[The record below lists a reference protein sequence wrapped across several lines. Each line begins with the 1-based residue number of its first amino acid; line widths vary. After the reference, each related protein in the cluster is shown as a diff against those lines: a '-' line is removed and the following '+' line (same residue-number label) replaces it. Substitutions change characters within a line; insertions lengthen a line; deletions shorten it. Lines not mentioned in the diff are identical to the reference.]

1 MKIIFLEWNS
11 FGNADILEA
20 FSNLGYEVIR
30 YPFSNKTDRTDSVFE
45 NALEASI
52 KQHQPDYI
60 FSFNYFPA
68 VSLVCK
74 RTDIPYLS
82 WVYDSPYVQLYS
94 YTIIFPCNHI
104 FVFDKE
110 LCLEFIKAG
119 ITTIHYLPMAAN
131 PKRLDTLLDF
141 SMLEQSGLLPKTD
154 IAFIGSMYTEK
165 HQFYERLTGI
175 SEYTRGYL
183 EGIMSAQ
190 KHVYGYNFI
199 EEVLTPRI
207 IEDMK
212 GSLPLE
218 PNADGVE
225 TIQYLFAQYV
235 INRRI
240 TGMERQELL
249 SAIGAKYPLDI
260 YTPDSKLNLTGAVNH
275 GTIDY
280 YQMAPLVFKKAK
292 INLNIS
298 LRSIKSG
305 IPLRAFDIMGA
316 GGFLLSNFQADFL
329 DDFVPGEDFVY
340 FESKSDMLDKID
352 YYLSHEEERAAIA
365 QNGHDKVAAAHTYI
379 HRIKEMETE
388 IF

>member
-20 FSNLGYEVIR
+20 FSDLGHEVIR
-30 YPFSNKTDRTDSVFE
+30 YPFSNKIDRTDAAFE
-45 NALEASI
+45 NALESRI
-52 KQHQPDYI
+52 RQCQPDYI

-68 VSLVCK
+68 VALVCK
-74 RTDIPYLS
+74 KTDIPYIS
-82 WVYDSPYVQLYS
+82 WVYDSPYVQIFS

-110 LCLEFIKAG
+110 LCMEFWKAG
-119 ITTIHYLPMAAN
+119 VTTIHYLPMAAN
-131 PKRLDTLLDF
+131 PKRLDTLTDF
-141 SMLEQSGLLPKTD
+141 SVLAQAGLMPETNV
-154 IAFIGSMYTEK
+154 AFIGSMYTES
-165 HQFYERLTGI
+165 HQFYDRLTGI
-175 SEYTRGYL
+175 SPYTRGYL
-183 EGIMSAQ
+183 EGIMAAQ

-199 EEVLTPRI
+199 EELLPHKI

-212 GSLPLE
+212 RSLPME

-240 TGMERQELL
+240 TGTERQELL
-249 SAIGAKYPLDI
+249 TAVGQKHSLDI
-260 YTPDSKLNLTGAVNH
+260 YTPDSRLKLPGAVNH
-275 GTIDY
+275 GTADY
-280 YQMAPLVFKKAK
+280 YRMAPLIFKKAK

-329 DDFVPGEDFVY
+329 DDFIPGEDFEY
-340 FESKSDMLDKID
+340 FESQQDLLDKID

-365 QNGHDKVAAAHTYI
+365 KNGHDKVASAHTYI
-379 HRIKEMETE
+379 HRIKEMESVL
-388 IF
+388 